1 MELLEKLKKLKQ
13 DDPYPMHMPGHK
25 RIGLDFPDVYD
36 IDNTEIDGFDNLHQP
51 SGIIKMLAD
60 EVAGLYGSDE
70 AYLSVGGSTDMILTS
85 VFAATKPGDKVL
97 IARNCHKSVYHA
109 AALRDLRAE
118 YLYPEILELGIPGGI
133 RPEQVSEAF
142 SRHDGIRCCVVTSPT
157 YEGVISDIEKISDI
171 CHQNGASLIVDA
183 AHGAHLGFGDFPE
196 NPIKQG
202 ADAVIVSLHKT
213 LPSLTQTAC
222 LLRNSDS
229 LISAERIK
237 KYFDYFET
245 SSPSYV
251 LMAGIDRCVTFLKE
265 KGDEAFSEYGRK
277 LSQLREQIRKIP
289 QITLFEPET
298 YSYDPSKLVLS
309 LDGRSGSE
317 LADILRRGKIEPEM
331 SSLDYCLAMTSV
343 MDTDEG
349 FERLYE
355 VLKNSTPGE
364 NSKKNAAGLYSIT
377 PEKRYDIGIA
387 EKSEIFFKERN
398 ELIGEVSGATVTV
411 YPPGIPL
418 IVPGEVF
425 TEEVSESLE
434 AAETS
439 GLTIDGD
446 SDGKY
451 TVIKEN

>member
-1 MELLEKLKKLKQ
+1 MELLEKLKQLRQ

-25 RIGLDFPDVYD
+25 RIRSDFPDVYD
-36 IDNTEIDGFDNLHQP
+36 IDITEIEGYDNLHRP
-51 SGIIKMLAD
+51 EGIIKQLED
-60 EVAGLYGSDE
+60 ETAKLYGADE
-70 AYLSVGGSTDMILTS
+70 AYLSVGGSTDMILTAI
-85 VFAATKPGDKVL
+85 FAATKQGDKVL
-97 IARNCHKSVYHA
+97 IARNSHKSVYHA
-109 AALRDLRAE
+109 AILRDLDVT
-118 YLYPEILELGIPGGI
+118 YVYPEILDFGIPGEI
-133 RPEQVSEAF
+133 KPEQISEILSSENDIKAC
-142 SRHDGIRCCVVTSPT
+142 ILTSPT

-171 CHQNGASLIVDA
+171 CHSHGVSLIVDA
-183 AHGAHLGFGDFPE
+183 AHGAHLGFGDFSK
-196 NPIKQG
+196 NPISLG

-213 LPSLTQTAC
+213 LPSLTQTAS
-222 LLRNSDS
+222 LLRNKDS
-229 LISAERIK
+229 LISAELIR

-251 LMAGIDRCVTFLKE
+251 LMAGIDRCVSFLQE
-265 KGDEAFSEYGRK
+265 KGKAAFEDYEIRLGI
-277 LSQLREQIRKIP
+277 LRREIEKIP
-289 QITLFEPET
+289 QITLFKPDCFD
-298 YSYDPSKLVLS
+298 YDPSKLVLH
-309 LDGRSGSE
+309 LKGRSGME

-349 FERLYE
+349 FERLNE

-364 NSKKNAAGLYSIT
+364 NSKKSAAGLYSIT